1 MPIYVLPFS
10 GMEIS
15 KAGPNGR
22 RQFELELNIP
32 AHEAL
37 GRLSSRICPERQL
50 GVVTGDWSSGYV
62 GVFKGREFRFRRARN
77 FPRAYALRAHGSVRD
92 RASGSVLTVTI
103 RRGRWANEN
112 VWLLRVFIAVLVIV
126 ALVAVSGQPD
136 LLALVFLGSVICGA
150 TLWMAR
156 ERESDRQELRKF
168 LLETFPSSS
177 ATGSPR

>member
-1 MPIYVLPFS
+1 
-10 GMEIS
+10 MEIS
-15 KAGPNGR
+15 KAGPNGP
-22 RQFELELNIP
+22 RQFELDLNIP

-37 GRLSSRICPERQL
+37 ERLSSRIRPERQL
-50 GVVTGDWSSGYV
+50 SEVTGDWSSGYV
-62 GVFKGREFRFRRARN
+62 GIINGREFRFRRARN

-92 RASGSVLTVTI
+92 RPGGSVLTVTF
-103 RRGRWANEN
+103 RRGSWANQN
-112 VWLLRVFIAVLVIV
+112 VGLLRVSIAVLVIV

-136 LLALVFLGSVICGA
+136 LFAVVFLGSVICGA

-177 ATGSPR
+177 ATGSRR